1 MFSVD
6 PTTAQ
11 TYLAVPWLRNMYRGT
26 GDAECLRADELK
38 SYDVHTKKP
47 CGCTAYIQMRQYSSF
62 TGAMAHCAAACHCPG
77 SIPPH
82 GTGKA
87 GRTFKSLS
95 KRCSSMLQLHVQLL
109 YTQKEPR
116 FNHTCSCSRQAA
128 CQTVAVV
135 SAARHDCSLKT
146 SATAVRLS
154 AHAMCSCSETADTR
168 ASALRTRVR
177 LYPGSL

>member
-95 KRCSSMLQLHVQLL
+95 KRCSSMLQLHVRCAAL
-109 YTQKEPR
+109 
-116 FNHTCSCSRQAA
+116 HTKRAA
-128 CQTVAVV
+128 IQPHLQR
-135 SAARHDCSLKT
+135 SAAGKLH
-146 SATAVRLS
+146 ARLWQW
-154 AHAMCSCSETADTR
+154 
-168 ASALRTRVR
+168 
-177 LYPGSL
+177 